1 MKNLKMKKIKIILL
15 SVTLSIVTGSCNL
28 DRFPEDKISQ
38 GTFWETEKD
47 ATMALNGIYK
57 YFSGAAYS
65 SLYND
70 SYTDNSYAQYPW
82 EGPALDA
89 SLGNILPSTD
99 FGYDFTTIRKVNT
112 FLENIDKIP
121 MDKNLAKRYI
131 AEARFIRAFNYFD
144 LSQYFGAL
152 PLVQKSG
159 ELDDA
164 SLTPIS
170 EAEIDNFVTGELS
183 AIENDLPITYTS
195 GQDKGRI
202 TKGAVLAFK
211 ARVYLYTGKY
221 KEAYEAAQ
229 SVMNSGAYSLF
240 NTASVDTSTDYDS
253 FVTFTSAAD
262 KDNFYKGLSNYQALF
277 WAKNE
282 GSTESILEAQYVPDS
297 KGAHSNYM
305 TLLLLPNEESG
316 WSSITPTIDLV
327 NAYWKKD
334 GTVFTPP
341 SNAARASNYNNGNP
355 NDAYLDEFK
364 NRDTRLYA
372 SIMHPNGPWSYLK
385 GFGTSRLFTWSKGA
399 NNTSKIG
406 YNYKKMADYNS
417 LDENLNASNNFML
430 IRYAEVL
437 LTYAEAK
444 NEIYGPDASIYDALD
459 KIRSRVGMPAISRTQ
474 TKETLRDIIRNE
486 RRIELANEGHRF
498 YDIRRWKIAPNV
510 MKTVYNITNT
520 QVAARVWND
529 KFYRFPYP
537 QTAVDLNP
545 KLKEAQAAKGY

>member
-1 MKNLKMKKIKIILL
+1 MKKIKIIVL
-15 SVTLSIVTGSCNL
+15 SVTLTIATGSCNL
-28 DRFPEDKISQ
+28 DRFPEDKISED
-38 GTFWETEKD
+38 TFWKTEKD
-47 ATMALNGIYK
+47 ATMALSGIYK
-57 YFSGAAYS
+57 YLSGTAYL

-70 SYTDNSYAQYPW
+70 CYTDNSYAQYPW
-82 EGPALDA
+82 ETMAVDA
-89 SLGNILPSTD
+89 SAGNILPSTD
-99 FGYDFTTIRKVNT
+99 FGYDFTTIRMVNT

-121 MDKNLAKRYI
+121 MDKNLAKRYS

-144 LSQYFGAL
+144 LSQRFGAL

-159 ELDDA
+159 KLDET
-164 SLTPIS
+164 SLTPVS
-170 EAEIDNFVTGELS
+170 ETGIDDFVTSELN
-183 AIENDLPITYTS
+183 AIENDLPAFYTS

-202 TKGAVLAFK
+202 TKGAVSAFK

-229 SVMNSGAYSLF
+229 LVMNSGTYGLF

-282 GSTESILEAQYVPDS
+282 GSIESILEAQYVPDS
-297 KGAHSNYM
+297 KGTHSNYM

-316 WSSITPTIDLV
+316 WSSITPTMDLV

-334 GTVFTPP
+334 GTAFTPP
-341 SNAARASNYNNGNP
+341 SNDIRALNYNDGNP
-355 NDAYLDEFK
+355 NSAYLDEFK

-385 GFGTSRLFTWSKGA
+385 GFGTTQLFTWSKGG
-399 NNTSKIG
+399 NNTSRIG
-406 YNYKKMADYNS
+406 YNYKKMTDYNS

-444 NEIYGPDASIYDALD
+444 NEVYGPDASIYDALD
-459 KIRSRVGMPAISRTQ
+459 KIRNRVGMAAVSRIQ

-498 YDIRRWKIAPNV
+498 FDIRRWKIAPNV
-510 MKTVYNITNT
+510 MKTIYDITNT
-520 QVAARVWND
+520 QVATRVWND
-529 KFYRFPYP
+529 KFYRLPYP

>member
-1 MKNLKMKKIKIILL
+1 MKKIKIILL
-15 SVTLSIVTGSCNL
+15 SVSLTVVTSSCNL
-28 DRFPEDKISQ
+28 DRFPEDKISED
-38 GTFWETEKD
+38 TFWKTEKD
-47 ATMALNGIYK
+47 ATMALNGIYA
-57 YFSGAAYS
+57 YLSGAAYS

-70 SYTDNSYAQYPW
+70 SFTDNSYAQYPW
-82 EGPALDA
+82 ETNAVNA
-89 SLGNILPSTD
+89 SAGDILPSTD

-121 MDKNLAKRYI
+121 MDKNLAGRYK

-164 SLTPIS
+164 SLTPVS
-170 EAEIDNFVTGELS
+170 EAEIDNFVTSELS

-229 SVMNSGAYSLF
+229 SVMNSGTYSLF
-240 NTASVDTSTDYDS
+240 NMASVDTSTDYDS
-253 FVTFTSAAD
+253 FVTFTSATD

-282 GSTESILEAQYVPDS
+282 GSIESILEAQYVPDS
-297 KGAHSNYM
+297 KGTYSNSM

-327 NAYWKKD
+327 NAYWNKD
-334 GTVFTPP
+334 GTAFTPP
-341 SNAARASNYNNGNP
+341 SDAVRASNYNDGNP

-385 GFGTSRLFTWSKGA
+385 GFGTSQLFTWSKGG

-417 LDENLNASNNFML
+417 LDENIMASNNFML

-444 NEIYGPDASIYDALD
+444 NELYGPDASIYDALD
-459 KIRSRVGMPAISRTQ
+459 KIRSRVGMPVISRTQ

-510 MKTVYNITNT
+510 MKTIYDITNT
-520 QVAARVWND
+520 QVAKRVWND

>member
-1 MKNLKMKKIKIILL
+1 MKKIKIILL
-15 SVTLSIVTGSCNL
+15 SITLTIATGSCNL

-38 GTFWETEKD
+38 ETFWKTEKD
-47 ATMALNGIYK
+47 ATMALNGIYA
-57 YFSGAAYS
+57 YMSSAAYS

-82 EGPALDA
+82 ETTAVDA
-89 SLGNILPSTD
+89 SAGDILPSTD
-99 FGYDFTTIRKVNT
+99 FGYDFTTIRRVNT

-121 MDKNLAKRYI
+121 MDKDLAKRYI
-131 AEARFIRAFNYFD
+131 AEARFIKAFNYFD
-144 LSQYFGAL
+144 LSQRFGAL

-159 ELDDA
+159 ELDGA
-164 SLTPIS
+164 SLTPVS
-170 EAEIDNFVTGELS
+170 EAEIDDFVTSELN
-183 AIENDLPITYTS
+183 AIENDLPAIYTS

-229 SVMNSGAYSLF
+229 LVMNSGIYGLF

-253 FVTFTSAAD
+253 FVTFTSTTD

-282 GSTESILEAQYVPDS
+282 GSIESILEAQYVPDS
-297 KGAHSNYM
+297 KGTYSNYM

-334 GTVFTPP
+334 GTAFTPP
-341 SNAARASNYNNGNP
+341 SNDTRALNYNNGNP
-355 NDAYLDEFK
+355 NGSYLDEFK

-385 GFGTSRLFTWSKGA
+385 GFGTNHLFTWGKGG

-444 NEIYGPDASIYDALD
+444 NEFYGPDASIYDALD
-459 KIRSRVGMPAISRTQ
+459 KIRSRVGMTGVSRTQ
-474 TKETLRDIIRNE
+474 TKETLRNIIRNE

-510 MKTVYNITNT
+510 MKTVYDITNT
-520 QVAARVWND
+520 QVATRVWND

>member
-1 MKNLKMKKIKIILL
+1 MKKIKIILL
-15 SVTLSIVTGSCNL
+15 SAALAIVTGSCNL
-28 DRFPEDKISQ
+28 DRFPEDKISED
-38 GTFWETEKD
+38 TFWKTEKD
-47 ATMALNGIYK
+47 ATLALNGIYE
-57 YFSGAAYS
+57 YLSAAAYEN
-65 SLYND
+65 LYND
-70 SYTDNSYAQYPW
+70 SFTDNSYAQYPW
-82 EGPALDA
+82 ETNAVAA
-89 SLGNILPSTD
+89 SAGDVLPLTD
-99 FGYDFTTIRKVNT
+99 FGYDYTTIRKVNT

-152 PLVQKSG
+152 PLVLKSG
-159 ELDDA
+159 KLDEA
-164 SLTPIS
+164 TLTPVS
-170 EAEIDNFVTGELS
+170 EDEIDNFVTSELN
-183 AIENDLPITYTS
+183 AIENDLPAAYIS

-202 TKGAVLAFK
+202 TKGAVSAFK

-229 SVMNSGAYSLF
+229 SVMNSGTYGLF
-240 NTASVDTSTDYDS
+240 NTASVDTSTDYDG
-253 FVTFTSAAD
+253 FVTFSSSTD
-262 KDNFYKGLSNYQALF
+262 KNDFYKGLSNYQALF

-282 GSTESILEAQYVPDS
+282 GSIESILEAQYIPDS
-297 KGAHSNYM
+297 KGTYSNYM

-334 GTVFTPP
+334 GTAFTPP
-341 SNAARASNYNNGNP
+341 SDATRASNYNDGNP

-385 GFGTSRLFTWSKGA
+385 GFGTSQLFTWSKGG

-444 NEIYGPDASIYDALD
+444 NEFYGPEASIYDALD
-459 KIRSRVGMPAISRTQ
+459 QIRRRVGMATVSRTQ

-510 MKTVYNITNT
+510 MKTIYDITNA
-520 QVAARVWND
+520 QVAARIWND
-529 KFYRFPYP
+529 KFYRLPYP